1 METSITAPL
10 TTSDILIMEINKYL
24 IDIEYY
30 ANKTTAYLEAN
41 SDYFENLRK
50 RDIKVSEKKTTL
62 TSSLKVTRKNS
73 RR

>member
-1 METSITAPL
+1 METSITAVL
-10 TTSDILIMEINKYL
+10 TTSDILIMEINKCL
-24 IDIEYY
+24 VEIEYY
-30 ANKTTAYLEAN
+30 ANKATAYLEAN
-41 SDYFENLRK
+41 SEYFENLRK